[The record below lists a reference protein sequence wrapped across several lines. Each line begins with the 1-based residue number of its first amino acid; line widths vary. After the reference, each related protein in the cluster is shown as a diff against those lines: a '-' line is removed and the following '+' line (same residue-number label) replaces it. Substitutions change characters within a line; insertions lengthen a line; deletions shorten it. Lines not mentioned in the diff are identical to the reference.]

1 MNLNSRIDKNPEG
14 SQSGRLTGGNRDS
27 SKDLADQDSEKG
39 AEASKIIGPEE
50 DESKTNA
57 EPSAILKYIQNQV
70 KDVFHAPLATLVK
83 GAVVVSDDL
92 FVDVLPVAWELL
104 LESNQE
110 VCASAASLFIVA
122 AVRAPNQASE
132 LMHQGLQHTS
142 TAIRINA
149 ILRFQVLWKLRYQV
163 WPRMEETAHVTFK
176 VPPPGIEFTLPS
188 PKIGIESLPVVDPP
202 WMPQVKTKVEEVTI
216 SQERHVSDRIRIN

>member
-1 MNLNSRIDKNPEG
+1 MKSGIVSFLFFNRVEKNMDG
-14 SQSGRLTGGNRDS
+14 SQSGRLAQRDS

-39 AEASKIIGPEE
+39 KESSKKSSIGEADKE
-50 DESKTNA
+50 N
-57 EPSAILKYIQNQV
+57 SAILRYLRTQV

-83 GAVVVSDDL
+83 GAVVMTEEL

-104 LESNQE
+104 LEANQE
-110 VCASAASLFIVA
+110 VAASAASLFIVA

-132 LMHQGLQHTS
+132 LMHHGLRHNSTS
-142 TAIRINA
+142 VRINA

-163 WPRMEETAHVTFK
+163 WPRMEESAHLTFK

-216 SQERHVSDRIRIN
+216 NQEHHVSSR